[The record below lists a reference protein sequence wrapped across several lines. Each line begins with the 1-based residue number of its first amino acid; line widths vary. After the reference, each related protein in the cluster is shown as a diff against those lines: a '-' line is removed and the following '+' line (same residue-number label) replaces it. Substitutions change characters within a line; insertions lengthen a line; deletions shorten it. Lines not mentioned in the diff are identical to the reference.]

1 MANKAIFLDRDDT
14 LIEDPGYI
22 DHPDQVKLLD
32 GVAEA
37 LRELKEM
44 GYKLVVASNQS
55 AVARGIVTEEVL
67 DEIHNRLKQL
77 LAEKGAFLDQI
88 YYCPYHPDG
97 VIPKYRKE
105 SDWRKPSPG
114 MLVAAAG
121 EMDIDL
127 GQSWSIGDSRLDV
140 EAGSRAGCKTILID
154 HSPYPKQSGQGEVAA
169 DYRAVNIKEAVNI
182 IKRYHRSSGE
192 IVSKVEASSM
202 YQIEPVSKK
211 LSQDT
216 ECHSESF
223 AALEDKSCEESLI
236 SADQTLPH
244 STRLRL
250 AQGQGDSFG
259 IFSKTNERVLQ
270 AAEPVAQTAEPALEN
285 DEPVLEVVEE
295 PSEPELTEPQ
305 TGPAEQ
311 EIPADKTAE
320 LLNAILGQLKSMQR
334 ANMFS
339 GEFSITRLMAGVVQ
353 IAVLSCLLVT
363 IWFLMSPTRQDNSV
377 LIALGFAA
385 VLQMM
390 ALTLYIMQGRK

>member
-22 DHPDQVKLLD
+22 NHPDQVKLLD

-127 GQSWSIGDSRLDV
+127 GQSWCIGDSRLDV

-154 HSPYPKQSGQGEVAA
+154 HSPYLKQSEPGEPVP

-182 IKRYHRSSGE
+182 IKRYHRSSGKM
-192 IVSKVEASSM
+192 VSKVEAGSM
-202 YQIEPVSKK
+202 YQTEPVSKK

-223 AALEDKSCEESLI
+223 AALEDKSDTRPTDKSCEESLI
-236 SADQTLPH
+236 SAGQTLRPDLVG
-244 STRLRL
+244 T
-250 AQGQGDSFG
+250 QGDSFE
-259 IFSKTNERVLQ
+259 IVSKTDKTVLQ
-270 AAEPVAQTAEPALEN
+270 A
-285 DEPVLEVVEE
+285 DEPVLETAEPVLQVVEE
-295 PSEPELTEPQ
+295 PSEPELTELQ

-353 IAVLSCLLVT
+353 IMVLFCLLVT
-363 IWFLMSPTRQDNSV
+363 ILFLMSPTRQDNSV